1 MQNWK
6 QYLAELLGTFL
17 LVFVGAGTIVAYET
31 FSTPNL
37 LGVALAHGLALM
49 VIVYTFAH
57 ISGAHVNPAVTL
69 AMLATQ
75 KMKLKDGV
83 LYIVSQLIGSVIAA
97 SALKLMF
104 LDLLATQYGTPA
116 LAGGVSVTSGII
128 AEAIMTFILVW
139 VIFSVVVDQGNNRSN
154 IAGVAI
160 GGTLTANVL
169 VGAVL
174 TGAALNPARWF
185 GPALISNVWDSWY
198 VYLIGPVV
206 GGLLAGLL
214 YQMLLLKRK

>member
-17 LVFVGAGTIVAYET
+17 FVFVGAGTIVAYET
-31 FSTPNL
+31 FGTPNL

-49 VIVYTFAH
+49 VVVYTFGH

-75 KMKLKDGV
+75 KMKLKDAGC
-83 LYIVSQLIGSVIAA
+83 YILSQLIGAVVAAA
-97 SALKLMF
+97 SLRLMF
-104 LDLLATQYGTPA
+104 LDLLATQFGTPA
-116 LAGGVSVTSGII
+116 VAGGVSVASGII
-128 AEAIMTFILVW
+128 AEAIMTFVLVW
-139 VIFSVVVDQGNNRSN
+139 VIFSLTVDQGMARSN

-160 GGTLTANVL
+160 GGALAANVL

-174 TGAALNPARWF
+174 TGAAVNPARWF
-185 GPALISNVWDSWY
+185 GPALVSNVWDSWY

-214 YQMLLLKRK
+214 YQLLYLKKK